1 MSKLKPC
8 PFCGGEAAIYNYE
21 KMLTGQYKMVECKK
35 CHCTSEKFK
44 KVEDAIA
51 AWNTRKPMENIVKQL
66 ENHIRYC
73 ELCHEEFN
81 NSRMSLTYEV
91 QLNSYKNA
99 IEIVK
104 EEGGV

>member
-51 AWNTRKPMENIVKQL
+51 AWNTRKPIQTIVEQL
-66 ENHIRYC
+66 EDATFPHN
-73 ELCHEEFN
+73 FGG
-81 NSRMSLTYEV
+81 EV
-91 QLNSYKNA
+91 QMMILKKKA
-99 IEIVK
+99 IEIIK
-104 EEGGV
+104 EEGDRYD

>member
-21 KMLTGQYKMVECKK
+21 KMLTGQYKMVECKT

-51 AWNTRKPMENIVKQL
+51 AWNTRKPIQTIL
-66 ENHIRYC
+66 ERLEDATFPHN
-73 ELCHEEFN
+73 FGG
-81 NSRMSLTYEV
+81 EV
-91 QLNSYKNA
+91 QMMILKNKA
-99 IEIVK
+99 IEIIK
-104 EEGGV
+104 EEGDRYD

>member
-8 PFCGGEAAIYNYE
+8 PCCGGEAAIYNYE

-51 AWNTRKPMENIVKQL
+51 AWNTRKPIQTIMERL
-66 ENHIRYC
+66 EK
-73 ELCHEEFN
+73 ELEMTEWIEFEE
-81 NSRMSLTYEV
+81 RITYR
-91 QLNSYKNA
+91 KA
-99 IEIVK
+99 IQIVK
-104 EEGGV
+104 EEGDRYG